1 MIFVKNFGFLPISYI
16 EREENMAKIIES
28 STNSRRQILLSSYD
42 VINVVRNYQYLTK
55 GIKDSEE
62 ILDKINE
69 NYFYL
74 PEDF

>member
-1 MIFVKNFGFLPISYI
+1 
-16 EREENMAKIIES
+16 MAKIIEKS
-28 STNSRRQILLSSYD
+28 NGARREILLSSYD

-55 GIKDSEE
+55 NIKNYED
-62 ILDKINE
+62 ILETINA

>member
-1 MIFVKNFGFLPISYI
+1 
-16 EREENMAKIIES
+16 MAKIIEKS
-28 STNSRRQILLSSYD
+28 NGSRREILLSSYD

-55 GIKDSEE
+55 DIKNYED
-62 ILDKINE
+62 ILEAINA

>member
-1 MIFVKNFGFLPISYI
+1 
-16 EREENMAKIIES
+16 MAKIIEKS
-28 STNSRRQILLSSYD
+28 NGTRREILLSSYD

-55 GIKDSEE
+55 DIKNYED
-62 ILDKINE
+62 ILEAINA